1 MSFFEFTTS
10 ETPTMV
16 NLDQY
21 LSYLTIE
28 RVAELEMKVIRHDP
42 NYQQIQAE
50 LEACYHEIQRL
61 LPDSHRIK
69 KITDELQVKI
79 GLLEVLIGRLAY
91 RHGLKDGATFL
102 KQLMD

>member
-42 NYQQIQAE
+42 NYQQI
-50 LEACYHEIQRL
+50 
-61 LPDSHRIK
+61 
-69 KITDELQVKI
+69 
-79 GLLEVLIGRLAY
+79 
-91 RHGLKDGATFL
+91 
-102 KQLMD
+102 

>member
-50 LEACYHEIQRL
+50 LEDCYLEIQRL
-61 LPDSHRIK
+61 LSESHHHK
-69 KITDELQVKI
+69 KITDELKVKI
-79 GLLEVLIGRLAY
+79 GLLEVLIGRIAY
-91 RHGLKDGATFL
+91 RHGLKDGVTL
-102 KQLMD
+102 IKQFID